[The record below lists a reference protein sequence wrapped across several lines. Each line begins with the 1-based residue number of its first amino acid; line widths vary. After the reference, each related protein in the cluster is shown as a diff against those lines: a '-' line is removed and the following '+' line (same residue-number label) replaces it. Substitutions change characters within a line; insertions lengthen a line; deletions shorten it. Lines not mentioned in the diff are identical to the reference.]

1 MDPLVLA
8 SIVGLVFAGK
18 TLAERGEDNSS
29 PSRQP
34 LPTTKPR
41 HPLTRRDV
49 DLMVQPAN
57 HSADYFDLQNT
68 TPELGRRVGDWR
80 LQRKDAVANLQ
91 DITPAN
97 TRFPYGQPVYDLYN
111 REYITNK
118 MNNVSPLEAPMNV
131 GPGLGVGPDV
141 RAAGGFQD
149 YFRALPVNINEEK
162 LTTLEG
168 RDGTPS
174 YFVKNGGAGGI
185 GDITHQAVASKAAYR
200 APGAY
205 GGGGAQSALV
215 GPEGRPDFL
224 KTKKT
229 TMRDETALRTDTL
242 SDGPPQYNVYQPYA
256 EAKGAYT
263 DTTLTRSSGYREK
276 NDRPA
281 NGARMNVRQDPVG
294 MVGGGTQYRAESK
307 PVQPGPMAITGS
319 NQGRGTLP
327 PEFDDPLNEF
337 KSNPNPR
344 AQPGFLDI
352 AIQQLENNPL
362 AYSLA
367 TPKQPDSAMGTTPF
381 STVSVA

>member
-1 MDPLVLA
+1 MMA
-8 SIVGLVFAGK
+8 
-18 TLAERGEDNSS
+18 T
-29 PSRQP
+29 
-34 LPTTKPR
+34 PTG
-41 HPLTRRDV
+41 
-49 DLMVQPAN
+49 

-68 TPELGRRVGDWR
+68 NPEFGRRVGDWR

-91 DITPAN
+91 DITPTN
-97 TRFPYGQPVYDLYN
+97 SRFPYGQPVYDLYN

-141 RAAGGFQD
+141 KAAGGFQD
-149 YFRALPVNINEEK
+149 FFRALPVNINEEK

-168 RDGTPS
+168 RPGTAA

-185 GDITHQAVASKAAYR
+185 GDITHQAAATKAAYR
-200 APGAY
+200 EPGAY

-215 GPEGRPDFL
+215 GPEGRPNFL
-224 KTKKT
+224 KTKKMT
-229 TMRDETALRTDTL
+229 IRGETGLRTDTL
-242 SDGPPQYNVYQPYA
+242 SDGPPQYNVAQPYA
-256 EAKGAYT
+256 ESKCTYT
-263 DTTLTRSSGYREK
+263 DTTLTRSSGYRGK
-276 NDRPA
+276 DDRPG
-281 NGARMNVRQDPVG
+281 NGARMNVRQDPIG

-344 AQPGFLDI
+344 AQKDFLDI
-352 AIQQLENNPL
+352 AIQQLEKNPL

-367 TPKQPDSAMGTTPF
+367 APKQPDAAMGTTPF
-381 STVSVA
+381 VTVQ

>member
-18 TLAERGEDNSS
+18 TLAERNEESP

-34 LPTTKPR
+34 PSTTKPR
-41 HPLTRRDV
+41 RPLTRRDI
-49 DLMVQPAN
+49 DMMAHPAD
-57 HSADYFDLQNT
+57 HSADYFDLKNT
-68 TPELGRRVGDWR
+68 NPELGRRIGDWR

-91 DITPAN
+91 DVTPTN
-97 TRFPYGQPVYDLYN
+97 SRFPYGQPVYDLYN

-118 MNNVSPLEAPMNV
+118 MNNVSPLEAPMTV

-149 YFRALPVNINEEK
+149 FFRALPVNINEEK

-168 RDGTPS
+168 RPGPSS

-185 GDITHQAVASKAAYR
+185 GDITHQAAATKAAYR

-215 GPEGRPDFL
+215 APEGRPNFL
-224 KTKKT
+224 KTKKMT
-229 TMRDETALRTDTL
+229 IRGETGLRTDTL

-256 EAKGAYT
+256 EAKDAYT
-263 DTTLTRSSGYREK
+263 DTTLTRSSGYRAKE
-276 NDRPA
+276 DRPG

-294 MVGGGTQYRAESK
+294 LVGGGTQYRAESK

-319 NQGRGTLP
+319 NQGRGVLP

-337 KSNPNPR
+337 KANPNPR
-344 AQPGFLDI
+344 GQPDFLDI
-352 AIQQLENNPL
+352 AIQQLEKNPI

-367 TPKQPDSAMGTTPF
+367 SPKKPDPAMGTTSF
-381 STVSVA
+381 VTVA